1 MNQTF
6 LRLLFFFFLVNSASA
21 NNMLVQNV
29 TTTGNDAVNKTIQ
42 VQFDI
47 SWDNSWRDAIN
58 WDAAWIFMK
67 FKDANGL
74 WQHVQLNQT
83 GFANGTG
90 TVNTLQVTSDKVGS
104 WLYRSAQ
111 GSGTF
116 NTTGMQLQW
125 NYGLSGLTNVTG
137 LEVRVFAVEMVYV
150 PEGGYSMSNTTGQF
164 GSIGLNAPGGGRP
177 VINDRLTPTLSNNI
191 RIKGNTG
198 IDYNN
203 DGIVE
208 NTSYPTGYSPF
219 YVMKYEMTEQ
229 QYADFLNTLT
239 TTEKTILGTAGSTIS
254 LNNGEY
260 FASSPNR
267 ACGGYTA
274 NRYLFYKDW
283 AGLTM
288 ISQLEMNKLIFGSLT
303 PYSISGSAGAS
314 NVGALATNTT
324 TFSNSGATYYGIQDM
339 GGNLSDPFFSLSNS
353 NYNRSIGNG
362 NPDISQIVNRSN
374 TIIEFQ
380 DSAQSFGGPFFGG
393 FPVLASGGSSLIDKA
408 SYFGGIAIVTLSDI
422 NTSGHTNITL
432 SYIASKFNCEGSV
445 SLQYSIDGINWF
457 SVSYTDVL
465 NNYSDIFYPIN
476 SGSVISLPS
485 NASNQSNL
493 RLRWI
498 FNTIYDYDGYYR
510 IDDVF
515 IRGVSSQLTTIYS
528 TNFGNTTVD
537 NDLLIAG
544 PPTLRRTVSP
554 NLSVSS
560 CCGSVDTGFRYCRTI
575 E

>member
-1 MNQTF
+1 MNQT
-6 LRLLFFFFLVNSASA
+6 LIRLFFFFFLVNTASA

-29 TTTGNDAVNKTIQ
+29 TTTGNNAVNKTIQ

-90 TVNTLQVTSDKVGS
+90 TANTMQVTSDKVGS

-125 NYGLSGLTNVTG
+125 NYGLSDLTDVTG

-150 PEGGYSMSNTTGQF
+150 PEGGYCIANTTGQF
-164 GSIGLNAPGGGRP
+164 GNIGLNAPGGGRP
-177 VINDRLTPTLSNNI
+177 VINDRLTPTLSSNI

-219 YVMKYEMTEQ
+219 YVMKYELTEQ

-239 TTEKTILGTAGSTIS
+239 PIEKTILGTAGSTIS

-267 ACGGYTA
+267 ACGGYTT
-274 NRYLFYKDW
+274 NRYLFYKVW

-288 ISQLEMNKLIFGSLT
+288 ISQLEMNKLIFGPLT

-339 GGNLSDPFFSLSNS
+339 GGNLSDPFFSVSNN
-353 NYNRSIGNG
+353 NYDRSIGNG
-362 NPDISQIVNRSN
+362 NPDLSQTVTRSN
-374 TIIEFQ
+374 TKIEYQ
-380 DSAQSFGGPFFGG
+380 DTAQSYGGPFFGG
-393 FPVLASGGSSLIDKA
+393 FPASASGGSSLIDEDY
-408 SYFGGIAIVTLSDI
+408 STSGIAIVTLSEV
-422 NTSGHTNITL
+422 NTSGYTNITL
-432 SYIASKFNCEGSV
+432 SYLASKNYNNGSV
-445 SLQYSIDGINWF
+445 LLQYSIDGINWS
-457 SVSYTDVL
+457 SVSYTDVTS
-465 NNYSDIFYPIN
+465 NNGSDIYYPIN
-476 SGSVISLPS
+476 AGSAISLPS

-498 FNTIYDYDGYYR
+498 FITNGYYR

-515 IRGVSSQLTTIYS
+515 IRGVSSQLTTIYN
-528 TNFGNTTVD
+528 TNFGNSTVN
-537 NDLLIAG
+537 NDILIAG
-544 PPTLRRTVSP
+544 PPTWRRSTLNAP
-554 NLSVSS
+554 AISS
-560 CCGSVDTGFRYCRTI
+560 CCGSGGTGFRYCRTI